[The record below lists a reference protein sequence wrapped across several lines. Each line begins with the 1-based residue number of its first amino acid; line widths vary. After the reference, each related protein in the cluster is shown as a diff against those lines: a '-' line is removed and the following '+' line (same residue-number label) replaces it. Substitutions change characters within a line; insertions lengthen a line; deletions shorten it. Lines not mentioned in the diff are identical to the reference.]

1 MNWIIGVIRL
11 NSNEYQGT
19 GQQNIDDIYACEMQD
34 AMAYEQQ
41 MYEEQMQ
48 SLMYEDMQ
56 MEPQPVNEAPVQ
68 NVPDKVQASVQDEP
82 EKTEGKHAETE
93 SDEKENPERQLFF
106 DVFGGLEMPKELDGL
121 FREEV
126 YVTRVVIIENREI
139 LRVDISSRHIIS
151 RPNIEKAEEALRKH
165 IFGKR
170 RYTVQIREHYDL
182 STQYNLEAIVRAY
195 EKSILYDIKSFSNVG
210 YRLISRSV
218 GDWYCDADVITIAI
232 EDSKIAHIHADKIK
246 HYMEEMF
253 HDRFDM
259 NVNVAFEFNEA
270 DKEKLRRASALVE
283 QQKIDAILS
292 NLRDHGDIIVDGQAV
307 GKEQLAVSKS
317 SEKAAGE
324 KKTETKA
331 ALATAGDNAQKP
343 AGKEAFGRRKRYS
356 DDPDVFIGRDVEG
369 QLLEISSINDGIGE
383 VVIHGQIM
391 NTEERELR
399 NGKIILY
406 DIKSFSNVGY
416 RLISRSVGDW
426 YCDADVITIAIEDS
440 KIAHIHADKIK
451 HYMEEMF
458 HDRFDMN
465 VNVAFEFNEADK
477 EKLRRASALV
487 EQQKIDAI
495 LSNLR
500 DHGDII
506 VDGQAVGKEQLAVS
520 KSSEKAAGEK
530 KTETKAA
537 LATAGDNAQ
546 KPAGKEAFGRRKRYS
561 DDPDVFIGRDVEGQ
575 LLEISSIND
584 GIGEVVIHG
593 QIMNTEEREL
603 RNGKIILTG
612 YITDFTDTIG
622 FKMFCSPEDMEVYR
636 EEIQKGKFYRMKGLA
651 EFDSYAKEV
660 MICRVLGMKH
670 IQDFRVPRM
679 DTYPEKRVE
688 LHMHTKM
695 SEMDSV
701 VDIETIVKRASDWG
715 HPAIAITDHGVVQA
729 FPIAN
734 HTKGLRKDFKII
746 YGVEGYFVDDLKD
759 LVKNSRNQSLDSEY
773 VVFDIETTGL
783 SKKHNKIIEIG
794 AVKVKD
800 GEVVDT
806 FSEFINPGVPIPYQI
821 EQLTS
826 INDDMVKDA
835 PMYDVIVPRFV
846 EFCGDDIVV
855 AHNASFDTGF
865 VKKNA
870 EELGLRFDNTVLDT
884 MTLSHILLPELGK
897 FTLDR
902 VCKELKVVN
911 AHHHRAIDDAEATSK
926 VFFKLLDMLKER
938 DVKTMDDLNVLG
950 STSPDAIKK
959 DKTYHGIILA
969 KNEIG
974 RVNLYRL
981 ISESHLTYFARRPRM
996 PMSLI
1001 NKYREGLILG
1011 SACEAG
1017 ELFRAIVDDAPDE
1030 EIVRLV
1036 NWFDYLEIQPIGNNE
1051 FMTRDTRNPKTM
1063 DDLIEYNKRIVEL
1076 GEMFNKPVV
1085 ATCDV
1090 HFLNP
1095 EDYIYRAI
1103 IMKSKGFDDADMQP
1117 PLYFRTTEEML
1128 AEFQYLGSDKARE
1141 VVITNTNMIADM
1153 VERIEP
1159 VRPDKAPP
1167 IIENSDQ
1174 TLTDICYT
1182 KAHQIYGP
1190 ELPPQVQERLDREL
1204 HSIISNG
1211 FAVMYIIAQ
1220 KLVWDSN
1227 DHGYLVGSRGS
1238 VGSSFVATMAG
1249 ITEVNP
1255 LSAHYIC
1262 PKCHFVDFDSELVKS
1277 YSGMSGCDM
1286 PDRDCPNCG
1295 TPLIKEGHDIP
1306 FETFLGF
1313 NGDKEPD
1320 IDLNFSGEYQSKAHA
1335 YTEVLFGKGKAFK
1348 AGTVGGVAEK
1358 TAFGYVYN
1366 YFKDHS
1372 KEELMA
1378 EAKASGMDEKAAK
1391 KYAEE
1396 NATVTKRRCEMERLA
1411 LGCTGVRRT
1420 TGQHPGGM
1428 IVLPRHEEIY
1438 SFTPIQHPAND
1449 VTSDIITSH
1458 FEYHSIDHN
1467 LLKLDILG
1475 HDDPTMIRRLEDLT
1489 GLDATK
1495 IRLDDKDVMELFHST
1510 KSLGITPE
1518 DINGIPLGS
1527 LGVPEFGTDFAMQM
1541 LIDAK
1546 PTCFS
1551 DLVRIAGLA
1560 HGTDVWLGNAQ
1571 ELIKSGKCTISTAI
1585 CCRDDIMVYLIH
1597 MGLDAGLAFNIMEK
1611 VRKGIVAKGKCDKW
1625 EDWKAEMAAHG
1636 VPDWYVW
1643 SCQKIKYMFPKA
1655 HAAAYV
1661 MMAWRIA
1668 WFKVNYPLEY
1678 YTAFFSIRADDF
1690 SYEMMCFGKE
1700 RVLFHINEISKVD
1713 KSKRSAKDEGKLKDL
1728 KIVLEMYARGYD
1740 FVPIDIYKAKADRFQ
1755 IIDGKI
1761 MPSFASIEGMGEK
1774 AAQQL
1779 YEAAQKGPFL
1789 SKEEINE
1796 RAKIGKGA
1804 IEKMSEL
1811 GILDGMPE
1819 TNQLSLF
1826 DFM

>member
-1 MNWIIGVIRL
+1 M
-11 NSNEYQGT
+11 
-19 GQQNIDDIYACEMQD
+19 YADEMQAQMD
-34 AMAYEQQ
+34 YEAQMAEQEMYESQ
-41 MYEEQMQ
+41 MYA
-48 SLMYEDMQ
+48 DMQ
-56 MEPQPVNEAPVQ
+56 QESASYIQADVHDSDWHIADDMEEDAEDEAADEDDSVGKD
-68 NVPDKVQASVQDEP
+68 VISDGSATAVSDAGDEQAE
-82 EKTEGKHAETE
+82 
-93 SDEKENPERQLFF
+93 LFMT
-106 DVFGGLEMPKELDGL
+106 VFPGVEMTKELAGL
-121 FREEV
+121 FTEV
-126 YVTRVVIIENREI
+126 YVTKVTIYDSKNI
-139 LRVDISSRHIIS
+139 LQVDIRSRHIIS
-151 RPNIEKAEEALRKH
+151 RPNIEKAEESIRKFV
-165 IFGKR
+165 FGNK
-170 RYTVQIREHYDL
+170 RYTVQIREHYTL
-182 STQYNLEAIVRAY
+182 STQYNLEAIVKAY
-195 EKSILYDIKSFSNVG
+195 QDSILYDIRSFSNVG
-210 YRLISRSV
+210 YRLISRSI
-218 GDWYCDADVITIAI
+218 GELYCDGDAITIAI
-232 EDSKIAHIHADKIK
+232 EDSKIAHIHAEKIK
-246 HYMEEMF
+246 AYMEEMF
-253 HDRFDM
+253 QERFDL
-259 NVNVAFEFNEA
+259 NVNVAFEYSEA

-283 QQKIDAILS
+283 QQKIDAILN
-292 NLRDHGDIIVDGQAV
+292 NLRDHGDIIVDGKAV
-307 GKEQLAVSKS
+307 DKDKLGVSKKEDKK
-317 SEKAAGE
+317 SEGHKPDEKKAAPASSGGDSGQKNGGE
-324 KKTETKA
+324 KEK
-331 ALATAGDNAQKP
+331 
-343 AGKEAFGRRKRYS
+343 FGRRRRYS
-356 DDPDVFIGRDVEG
+356 DDPEVFIGRDVEG
-369 QLLEISSINDGIGE
+369 KLLEISSINDGIGE

-391 NTEERELR
+391 
-399 NGKIILY
+399 
-406 DIKSFSNVGY
+406 S
-416 RLISRSVGDW
+416 
-426 YCDADVITIAIEDS
+426 
-440 KIAHIHADKIK
+440 
-451 HYMEEMF
+451 
-458 HDRFDMN
+458 
-465 VNVAFEFNEADK
+465 
-477 EKLRRASALV
+477 
-487 EQQKIDAI
+487 
-495 LSNLR
+495 
-500 DHGDII
+500 
-506 VDGQAVGKEQLAVS
+506 
-520 KSSEKAAGEK
+520 
-530 KTETKAA
+530 
-537 LATAGDNAQ
+537 
-546 KPAGKEAFGRRKRYS
+546 
-561 DDPDVFIGRDVEGQ
+561 
-575 LLEISSIND
+575 
-584 GIGEVVIHG
+584 
-593 QIMNTEEREL
+593 TEEREL

-835 PMYDVIVPRFV
+835 PMFDVIVPRFV

-865 VKKNA
+865 VRMNA
-870 EELGLRFDNTVLDT
+870 EELGLKFDNTVLDT

-911 AHHHRAIDDAEATSK
+911 AHHHRAIDDAEATAK

-1001 NKYREGLILG
+1001 NKYREGLIIG

-1017 ELFRAIVDDAPDE
+1017 ELFRAIVDDASDE

-1036 NWFDYLEIQPIGNNE
+1036 NWFDYLEIQPLGNNE

-1063 DDLIEYNKRIVEL
+1063 DDLIGYNKRIVEL

-1090 HFLNP
+1090 HFLDP

-1128 AEFQYLGSDKARE
+1128 AEFQYLGSDKAKE

-1153 VERIEP
+1153 IERIEP

-1182 KAHQIYGP
+1182 KAHEIYGP
-1190 ELPPQVQERLDREL
+1190 DLPPQVQERLDREL

-1378 EAKASGMDEKAAK
+1378 EAKASGMDEKSAK

-1625 EDWKAEMAAHG
+1625 DDWKAEMAAHG

-1713 KSKRSAKDEGKLKDL
+1713 KNKRSAKDEGKLKDL

-1779 YEAAQKGPFL
+1779 YDAAQKGPFL

-1796 RAKIGKGA
+1796 RAKIGKGT

>member
-1 MNWIIGVIRL
+1 MYADEMQAQMDYEAQMAEQEMYESQMYADMQQESASYIQADVHDSDWHIADDMEEDAEDEDVDDEAADEETADGKDVV
-11 NSNEYQGT
+11 SDGT
-19 GQQNIDDIYACEMQD
+19 GGDMAEGCEAD
-34 AMAYEQQ
+34 ADTSEGSVSGNEQ
-41 MYEEQMQ
+41 
-48 SLMYEDMQ
+48 
-56 MEPQPVNEAPVQ
+56 
-68 NVPDKVQASVQDEP
+68 
-82 EKTEGKHAETE
+82 AE
-93 SDEKENPERQLFF
+93 LFMT
-106 DVFGGLEMPKELDGL
+106 VFPGVEMTKELAGL
-121 FREEV
+121 FTEV
-126 YVTRVVIIENREI
+126 YVTKVTIYDSRNI
-139 LRVDISSRHIIS
+139 LQIDIRSRHIIS
-151 RPNIEKAEEALRKH
+151 RPNIEKAEESIRKFV
-165 IFGKR
+165 FGNK
-170 RYTVQIREHYDL
+170 RYTVQIREHYTL
-182 STQYNLEAIVRAY
+182 STQYNLEAIVKAY
-195 EKSILYDIKSFSNVG
+195 QDSILYDIRSFSNVG
-210 YRLISRSV
+210 YRLISRSI
-218 GDWYCDADVITIAI
+218 GELYCDGDAITIAI
-232 EDSKIAHIHADKIK
+232 EDSKIAHIHAEKIK
-246 HYMEEMF
+246 AYMEEMF
-253 HDRFDM
+253 QERFDL
-259 NVNVAFEFNEA
+259 NVNVAFEYSEA

-283 QQKIDAILS
+283 QQKIDAILN
-292 NLRDHGDIIVDGQAV
+292 NLRDHGDIIVDGKAV
-307 GKEQLAVSKS
+307 DKDKLGVAKKEDNKS
-317 SEKAAGE
+317 EGHKPDEKKAAPASSGGDSGQKNGGE
-324 KKTETKA
+324 KEK
-331 ALATAGDNAQKP
+331 
-343 AGKEAFGRRKRYS
+343 FGRRRRYS
-356 DDPDVFIGRDVEG
+356 DDPEVFIGRDVEG
-369 QLLEISSINDGIGE
+369 KLLEISSINDGIGE

-391 NTEERELR
+391 
-399 NGKIILY
+399 
-406 DIKSFSNVGY
+406 S
-416 RLISRSVGDW
+416 
-426 YCDADVITIAIEDS
+426 
-440 KIAHIHADKIK
+440 
-451 HYMEEMF
+451 
-458 HDRFDMN
+458 
-465 VNVAFEFNEADK
+465 
-477 EKLRRASALV
+477 
-487 EQQKIDAI
+487 
-495 LSNLR
+495 
-500 DHGDII
+500 
-506 VDGQAVGKEQLAVS
+506 
-520 KSSEKAAGEK
+520 
-530 KTETKAA
+530 
-537 LATAGDNAQ
+537 
-546 KPAGKEAFGRRKRYS
+546 
-561 DDPDVFIGRDVEGQ
+561 
-575 LLEISSIND
+575 
-584 GIGEVVIHG
+584 
-593 QIMNTEEREL
+593 TEEREL

-622 FKMFCSPEDMEVYR
+622 FKMFCSPEDMEIYR

-835 PMYDVIVPRFV
+835 PMFDVIVPRFV

-865 VKKNA
+865 VRMNA
-870 EELGLRFDNTVLDT
+870 EELGLKFDNTVLDT

-911 AHHHRAIDDAEATSK
+911 AHHHRAIDDAEATAK

-959 DKTYHGIILA
+959 DRTYHGIILA

-1001 NKYREGLILG
+1001 NKYREGLIIG

-1036 NWFDYLEIQPIGNNE
+1036 NWFDYLEIQPLGNNE

-1063 DDLIEYNKRIVEL
+1063 DDLIGYNKRIVEL

-1090 HFLNP
+1090 HFLDP

-1128 AEFQYLGSDKARE
+1128 AEFQYLGSDKAKE

-1153 VERIEP
+1153 IERIEP

-1182 KAHQIYGP
+1182 KAHEIYGP
-1190 ELPPQVQERLDREL
+1190 DLPPQVQERLDREL

-1320 IDLNFSGEYQSKAHA
+1320 IDLNFSGEYQAKAHA

-1372 KEELMA
+1372 KEDLMA

-1625 EDWKAEMAAHG
+1625 DDWKAEMAAHG

-1713 KSKRSAKDEGKLKDL
+1713 KNKRSAKDEGKLKDL

-1779 YEAAQKGPFL
+1779 YDAAQKGPFL

-1796 RAKIGKGA
+1796 RAKIGKGT

>member
-1 MNWIIGVIRL
+1 M
-11 NSNEYQGT
+11 
-19 GQQNIDDIYACEMQD
+19 YADEMQAQMD
-34 AMAYEQQ
+34 YESQMAEQEMYESQ
-41 MYEEQMQ
+41 MYA
-48 SLMYEDMQ
+48 DMQ
-56 MEPQPVNEAPVQ
+56 QESASYIQADVHDSDWHIADDMEEDAEDEDVDDEA
-68 NVPDKVQASVQDEP
+68 A
-82 EKTEGKHAETE
+82 
-93 SDEKENPERQLFF
+93 DEKAADGKDVVNDGAATAVSDAGNEQAELFMT
-106 DVFGGLEMPKELDGL
+106 VFPGVEMTKELAGL
-121 FREEV
+121 FTEV
-126 YVTRVVIIENREI
+126 YVTKVTIYDSRNI
-139 LRVDISSRHIIS
+139 LQIDIRSRHIIS
-151 RPNIEKAEEALRKH
+151 RPNIEKAEESIRKFV
-165 IFGKR
+165 FGNK
-170 RYTVQIREHYDL
+170 RYTVQIREHYTL
-182 STQYNLEAIVRAY
+182 STQYNLEAIVKAY
-195 EKSILYDIKSFSNVG
+195 QDSILYDIRSFSNVG
-210 YRLISRSV
+210 YRLISRSI
-218 GDWYCDADVITIAI
+218 GELYCDGDAITIAI
-232 EDSKIAHIHADKIK
+232 EDSKIAHIHAEKIK
-246 HYMEEMF
+246 AYMEEMF
-253 HDRFDM
+253 QERFDL
-259 NVNVAFEFNEA
+259 NVNVAFEYSEA

-283 QQKIDAILS
+283 QQKIDAILN
-292 NLRDHGDIIVDGQAV
+292 NLRDHGDIIVDGKAV
-307 GKEQLAVSKS
+307 DKDKLGVSKKEDKK
-317 SEKAAGE
+317 SEGHKPDEKKAAPASSSGDSGQKNGGE
-324 KKTETKA
+324 KEK
-331 ALATAGDNAQKP
+331 
-343 AGKEAFGRRKRYS
+343 FGRRRRYS
-356 DDPDVFIGRDVEG
+356 DDPEVFIGRDVEG
-369 QLLEISSINDGIGE
+369 KLLEISSINDGIGE

-391 NTEERELR
+391 
-399 NGKIILY
+399 
-406 DIKSFSNVGY
+406 S
-416 RLISRSVGDW
+416 
-426 YCDADVITIAIEDS
+426 
-440 KIAHIHADKIK
+440 
-451 HYMEEMF
+451 
-458 HDRFDMN
+458 
-465 VNVAFEFNEADK
+465 
-477 EKLRRASALV
+477 
-487 EQQKIDAI
+487 
-495 LSNLR
+495 
-500 DHGDII
+500 
-506 VDGQAVGKEQLAVS
+506 
-520 KSSEKAAGEK
+520 
-530 KTETKAA
+530 
-537 LATAGDNAQ
+537 
-546 KPAGKEAFGRRKRYS
+546 
-561 DDPDVFIGRDVEGQ
+561 
-575 LLEISSIND
+575 
-584 GIGEVVIHG
+584 
-593 QIMNTEEREL
+593 TEEREL

-835 PMYDVIVPRFV
+835 PMFDVIVPRFV

-865 VKKNA
+865 VRMNA
-870 EELGLRFDNTVLDT
+870 EELGLKFDNTVLDT

-911 AHHHRAIDDAEATSK
+911 AHHHRAIDDAEATAK

-959 DKTYHGIILA
+959 DRTYHGIILA

-1001 NKYREGLILG
+1001 NKYREGLIIG

-1036 NWFDYLEIQPIGNNE
+1036 NWFDYLEIQPLGNNE

-1063 DDLIEYNKRIVEL
+1063 DDLIGYNKRIVEL

-1090 HFLNP
+1090 HFLDP

-1128 AEFQYLGSDKARE
+1128 AEFQYLGSDKAKE

-1153 VERIEP
+1153 IERIEP

-1182 KAHQIYGP
+1182 KAHEIYGP
-1190 ELPPQVQERLDREL
+1190 DLPPQVQERLDREL

-1320 IDLNFSGEYQSKAHA
+1320 IDLNFSGEYQAKAHA

-1366 YFKDHS
+1366 YFRDHS

-1378 EAKASGMDEKAAK
+1378 EAKASGMDEKSAK

-1396 NATVTKRRCEMERLA
+1396 NSIVTKRRCEMERLA

-1625 EDWKAEMAAHG
+1625 DDWKAEMAAHG

-1713 KSKRSAKDEGKLKDL
+1713 KNKRSAKDEGKLKDL

-1779 YEAAQKGPFL
+1779 YDAAQKGPFL

-1796 RAKIGKGA
+1796 RAKIGKGT